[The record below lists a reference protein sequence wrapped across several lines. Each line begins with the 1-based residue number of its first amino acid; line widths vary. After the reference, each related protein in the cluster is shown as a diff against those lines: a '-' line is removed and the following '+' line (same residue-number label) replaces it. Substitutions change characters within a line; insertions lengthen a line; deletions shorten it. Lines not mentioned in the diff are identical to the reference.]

1 MNFAKGVKVTPWFL
15 SRNLDFFHFLKYKMD
30 PEKGISEVL
39 ERKQALFDY
48 KEHRFKK
55 TLKFA
60 FF

>member
-1 MNFAKGVKVTPWFL
+1 
-15 SRNLDFFHFLKYKMD
+15 MD